1 MRKEFS
7 TKTKALAFQRA
18 NGRCEKCGY
27 RLTVGKYHYDHTRPD
42 GLTGLLILITVVC
55 FASVAIAKR
64 QEKMLEELLRRSEC
78 RPATLELS
86 NPVTRSQAA
95 KLHLGSGN

>member
-1 MRKEFS
+1 MWLQADSGEI
-7 TKTKALAFQRA
+7 
-18 NGRCEKCGY
+18 CI
-27 RLTVGKYHYDHTRPD
+27 RPYY
-42 GLTGLLILITVVC
+42 TGWPHWQLLILIIVELS
-55 FASVAIAKR
+55 ASVAIAKR

-78 RPATLELS
+78 RPITLELS